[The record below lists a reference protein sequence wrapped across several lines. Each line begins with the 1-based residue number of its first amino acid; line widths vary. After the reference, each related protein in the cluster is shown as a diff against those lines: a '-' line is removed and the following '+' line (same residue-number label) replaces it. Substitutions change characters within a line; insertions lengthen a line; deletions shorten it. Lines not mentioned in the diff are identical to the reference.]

1 MHAIYDYAAPSGW
14 ADEQLGS
21 LVVTKRGCS
30 WSKDQERAAP
40 GVSTI
45 PVVRIPNIQ
54 NRLDLTDLLHLEGVT
69 AQKRAA
75 SAVAKGWTLMVGS
88 NGNPK
93 RIGDSVF
100 MHEDREMV
108 FASFLF
114 ALRPKQETHKL
125 TDEFLSWWLQ
135 THRVHEFISETS
147 QMTTGLANM
156 SWSACRKLPVR
167 FPLNPAEQAR
177 IAETL
182 KAADDHIRAIEDQI
196 RKAER
201 VKKSFLQTV
210 FTVGLPWTRKPVQKL
225 KWGQAPSGW
234 VETTVRRLLTEPVS
248 NGTSPHGT
256 RDEPPGWPTLNV
268 SSIRNGKCDQSKV
281 SYIEL
286 PEQGARA
293 FAVCKGDFFV
303 LRGNGNRDY
312 VAIGGLLAEEP
323 RPGLV
328 FSDLLIRLTF
338 DTQKVVPNFVRY
350 MWQSPWFLR
359 RLQSY
364 AITGSGLWKIG
375 QRSISRFPLAI
386 PDLQI
391 QTAIADLFAAQ
402 DALLEALAE
411 QLTSARR
418 VKQSLL
424 QNLLNGRI
432 RLKP

>member
-1 MHAIYDYAAPSGW
+1 MHTIYENEVPAGW
-14 ADEQLGS
+14 IDRLLGS

-30 WSKDQERAAP
+30 WSKDQERSVP
-40 GVSTI
+40 SEHTI
-45 PVVRIPNIQ
+45 PVIRIPNIQ
-54 NRLDLTDLLHLEGVT
+54 NGLDLTDLLHLEGVT
-69 AQKRAA
+69 TEQRAA
-75 SAVAKGWTLMVGS
+75 SAVSKGWTLMVGS
-88 NGNPK
+88 NGNPR

-100 MHEDREMV
+100 VQQDREMV

-114 ALRPKQETHKL
+114 ALRPKPESEGL
-125 TDEFLSWWLQ
+125 TDEFLSWWCN
-135 THRVHEFISETS
+135 THRVHEFISTTS

-156 SWSACRKLPVR
+156 SWGACRKLPVR
-167 FPLNPAEQAR
+167 FPSDPAEQAR

-182 KAADDHIRAIEDQI
+182 KAADDHICALEDQI

-201 VKKSFLQTV
+201 VKRSLLQCA
-210 FTVGLPWTRKPVQKL
+210 FTIGLPGTNKPPQSL
-225 KWGQAPSGW
+225 KWGQAPAGW
-234 VETTVRRLLTEPVS
+234 SDTTVRRLLTEPVS
-248 NGTSPHGT
+248 NGTSPQGT
-256 RDEPPGWPTLNV
+256 KDEPPGYPTLNV

-286 PEQGARA
+286 PEQSARA
-293 FAVCKGDFFV
+293 FVVRKGDFFV

-323 RPGLV
+323 RTDLV

-338 DTQKVVPNFVRY
+338 DTQKVVPNFMRY

-375 QRSISRFPLAI
+375 QRSINRFPLAI
-386 PDLQI
+386 PDI
-391 QTAIADLFAAQ
+391 DAQTSIASLFAAQ
-402 DALLEALAE
+402 DSLLDALAQ
-411 QLTSARR
+411 QLTAARR

-424 QNLLNGRI
+424 QNLLTGRI